1 MARTREFDDE
11 VLRSASRELFWS
23 NGFANTSVGDISA
36 ATKVGNGSIYAAY
49 GSKFDLFFTILESY
63 CRTRIDTVASAMSV
77 GRTAEES
84 IREFFD
90 VIVADCAGQV
100 DRRGCLMLNSIA
112 EFGGRDDRVMALCRT
127 TTDTME
133 QRVAERIQAAI
144 SSNEIDAVDID
155 MLAAQI
161 ILVSQGLIQMSRLG
175 TSREKLAAV
184 ADSYIETLPL
194 NPSALAS
201 G

>member
-11 VLRSASRELFWS
+11 VLRAASRELFWS
-23 NGFANTSVGDISA
+23 NGFANTSIGDISA

-77 GRTAEES
+77 GHTAAES

-90 VIVADCAGQV
+90 VIVADCANQV
-100 DRRGCLMLNSIA
+100 GRRGCLMLNSIA
-112 EFGGRDDRVMALCRT
+112 EFGGRDERVIALCRT

-133 QRVAERIQAAI
+133 RRVARRIEAAI
-144 SSNEIDAVDID
+144 AANEIERVEVDP
-155 MLAAQI
+155 LAAQI

-175 TSREKLAAV
+175 TPREKLVAV
-184 ADSYIETLPL
+184 ADAYLETLPIR
-194 NPSALAS
+194 AL
-201 G
+201 

>member
-23 NGFANTSVGDISA
+23 NGFANTSIGDISV

-49 GSKFDLFFTILESY
+49 GSKFDLFFAILESY
-63 CRTRIDTVASAMSV
+63 CQTRIDIVASAMSI
-77 GRTAEES
+77 GHAAEES

-90 VIVADCAGQV
+90 VIVADCANQV
-100 DRRGCLMLNSIA
+100 GRRGCLMLNSVA
-112 EFGGRDDRVMALCRT
+112 EFGGRDERVMALCRT

-133 QRVAERIQAAI
+133 RRVADRLQAAV
-144 SSNEIDAVDID
+144 SANEIDAVDID
-155 MLAAQI
+155 LLAAQI

-175 TSREKLAAV
+175 TSREKLSAV
-184 ADSYIETLPL
+184 ADAYIETLPL
-194 NPSALAS
+194 RAS
-201 G
+201 

>member
-1 MARTREFDDE
+1 M
-11 VLRSASRELFWS
+11 FWS
-23 NGFANTSVGDISA
+23 NGFANTSIGDISA

-77 GRTAEES
+77 GHTATES

-90 VIVADCAGQV
+90 VIVADCANQV
-100 DRRGCLMLNSIA
+100 ARRGCLMLNSIA
-112 EFGGRDDRVMALCRT
+112 EFGGRDERVIALCRT

-133 QRVAERIQAAI
+133 RRVARRIEAAI
-144 SSNEIDAVDID
+144 AANEIERVEVDP
-155 MLAAQI
+155 LAAQI

-175 TSREKLAAV
+175 TPREKLVAV
-184 ADSYIETLPL
+184 ADAYLETLPIR
-194 NPSALAS
+194 AL
-201 G
+201 